1 MTEKNTCLR
10 SIKRLVFI
18 LPENVSIVR
27 DDYGYCVKDSKGE
40 TLLHYY
46 DRGPF
51 YDRTVTVD
59 KINITLE

>member
-1 MTEKNTCLR
+1 MVDFFIAKKYLK
-10 SIKRLVFI
+10 IKDGV
-18 LPENVSIVR
+18 
-27 DDYGYCVKDSKGE
+27 CKDSRGE

-51 YDRTVTVD
+51 YDRTVIVD